1 MIVFWGEPPG
11 KPLQVPPLTTAP
23 EIPYMTRGYMLNTM
37 SIKIQSWPHRQ
48 PPCSA
53 YSLTGRQVLKSFRR
67 LVTYKGWWDGV

>member
-23 EIPYMTRGYMLNTM
+23 VVPYMIMNTM

-48 PPCSA
+48 PPCS
-53 YSLTGRQVLKSFRR
+53 SLQPDRQTGPEEFKEVGDLQG
-67 LVTYKGWWDGV
+67 LVGWGIK